1 MKLGERSLEKDIEI
15 IALLSELTYKLRIY
29 IMNRLQI
36 TREGEILLSDSELL
50 QLFGVKPEKALDKM
64 INIYAGLV
72 YTIASDK
79 LSLMCSKED
88 IEECVSDVFY
98 GVYRQREAIDLQKGS
113 IKAFIAVVAKRKAID
128 IYRSLKN
135 KNNKIVHLEDT
146 LCENTIQ
153 NNVNIEQVVIE
164 KEVQDVIIKE
174 IKALGEPDSQIFIRK
189 YYFGQSTKL
198 IAKVLGIKENTIDKK
213 VSRGLVK
220 LREVL
225 GGVL

>member
-1 MKLGERSLEKDIEI
+1 
-15 IALLSELTYKLRIY
+15 
-29 IMNRLQI
+29 MNRFQI

-50 QLFGVKPEKALDKM
+50 FLFRTKPEKALDKM
-64 INIYAGLV
+64 INIFAGLV

-79 LSLMCSKED
+79 LCLICSKED

-98 GVYRQREAIDLQKGS
+98 EVYRHREIIDLQKGS
-113 IKAFIAVVAKRKAID
+113 IKAFISVVAKRKAID

-135 KNNKIVHLEDT
+135 KNSKVVSLEDI
-146 LCENTIQ
+146 LYENTVQ
-153 NNVNIEQVVIE
+153 DNAHVEQAITE
-164 KEVQDVIIKE
+164 KEWQATIIKE
-174 IKALGEPDSQIFIRK
+174 LKALGEPDSEIFIRK

-198 IAKVLGIKENTIDKK
+198 IAKALGIKENTIDKR

-225 GGVL
+225 GGIL

>member
-1 MKLGERSLEKDIEI
+1 MREGEK
-15 IALLSELTYKLRIY
+15 LLSE
-29 IMNRLQI
+29 N
-36 TREGEILLSDSELL
+36 ELL
-50 QLFGVKPEKALDKM
+50 KLFRTKPEKALDIM

-79 LSLMCSKED
+79 LSLICSKED

-98 GVYRQREAIDLQKGS
+98 EVYRQREAIDLQKGS
-113 IKAFIAVVAKRKAID
+113 LKAFIAVVSKRKAID

-135 KNNKIVHLEDT
+135 KNSKIVPLENILYEHTEQD
-146 LCENTIQ
+146 NT
-153 NNVNIEQVVIE
+153 NGEQVVTE
-164 KEVQDVIIKE
+164 KEGQAVIIKE
-174 IKALGEPDSQIFIRK
+174 IKALGEPDSEIFIRK

-198 IAKVLGIKENTIDKK
+198 IAKALGIKENTIDKK

-220 LREVL
+220 LRKVL